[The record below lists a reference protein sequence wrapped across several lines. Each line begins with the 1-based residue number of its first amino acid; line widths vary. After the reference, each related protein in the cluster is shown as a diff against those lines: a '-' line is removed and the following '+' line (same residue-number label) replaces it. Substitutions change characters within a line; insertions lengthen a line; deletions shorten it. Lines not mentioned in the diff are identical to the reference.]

1 MGDADLVISDQDRRA
16 YLLGTADLK
25 TTYRIELEILRGG
38 KELERLEH
46 LEDELIDE
54 YVFGRLPDEESL
66 RFWDH
71 FLCTQMRKSKLDV
84 ANELRSWATSQSEDS
99 SQLLPERSHISP
111 MTWRIAAGLAVC
123 TLIVFSIWL
132 GISNARLRLQLA
144 SARHAIPGAMHAKPT
159 TEGAPLGGQ
168 LESKTQQQETLAV
181 DRLDS
186 RIAEA
191 TLAPGLTRSIQV
203 SQLVRVSP
211 GTMVV
216 LLTLESLSERRN
228 SESRHKLFNASRE
241 CIWSQNLPDRGHV
254 ERGKTIVAIPAAI
267 LGAGDCRV
275 TLEAR
280 NSTGSFEDV
289 DSYSFRVLKD

>member
-38 KELERLEH
+38 KEFERLEH

-99 SQLLPERSHISP
+99 SQL
-111 MTWRIAAGLAVC
+111 
-123 TLIVFSIWL
+123 
-132 GISNARLRLQLA
+132 
-144 SARHAIPGAMHAKPT
+144 
-159 TEGAPLGGQ
+159 PLGGQ

-267 LGAGDCRV
+267 LGAGDYRL

-280 NSTGSFEDV
+280 NSKGSFEDV